1 MPYLK
6 KAGRRSTTRTK
17 TDNRNARVRVYC
29 TEEWK
34 RLRRGYLMQQ
44 PTCELCDRRGIIS
57 LAKDVHHARSFQLL
71 RGAERLYYAYSP
83 DNLIAL
89 CKECHAWVHRHG
101 PTYDTDLDAEA
112 KAADETFG
120 RGIIPNKAL

>member
-1 MPYLK
+1 MPYLTK
-6 KAGRRSTTRTK
+6 PKRKRTSHR
-17 TDNRNARVRVYC
+17 TDNRNARQRIYC

-44 PTCELCDRRGIIS
+44 PTCELCDRRGIIT
-57 LAKDVHHARSFQLL
+57 LAVDVHHARSFQLL
-71 RGAERLYYAYSP
+71 KGAERIFYAFSP
-83 DNLIAL
+83 TNLIAL

-101 PTYDTDLDAEA
+101 PTYETDLDAEA

-120 RGIIPNKAL
+120 PGIIPTKMI